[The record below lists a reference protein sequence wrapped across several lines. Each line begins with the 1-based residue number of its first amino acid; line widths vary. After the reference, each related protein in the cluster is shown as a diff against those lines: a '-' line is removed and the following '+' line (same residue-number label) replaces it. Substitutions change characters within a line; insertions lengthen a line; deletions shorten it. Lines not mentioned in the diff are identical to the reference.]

1 MKRSRVL
8 ASDDCTGM
16 CFGTKLELNLKIKL
30 LLEFKITLH
39 VLNIII
45 LKCMVL
51 VTISIDFEYSL
62 LNFECSIL
70 NLGPLIWKLL
80 ITNYTVI

>member
-1 MKRSRVL
+1 MKRSRVF

-39 VLNIII
+39 VLKIII
-45 LKCMVL
+45 LKCTEL
-51 VTISIDFEYSL
+51 VKLRIDFEYSL
-62 LNFECSIL
+62 LNFECSVL
-70 NLGPLIWKLL
+70 NLGPLIWK
-80 ITNYTVI
+80 TFNY